1 MNQHFAATA
10 EAADRPTRA
19 EAAEDVVRLV
29 DLKRRFGATPALD
42 GVSLTVRKGEILGI
56 IGRSGAGKSTL
67 IRCLNGLERPDSGE
81 VFIEGREI
89 SRLGERE
96 LQPLRRRIGMIFQ
109 HFNLLSAKTV
119 EDNVALP
126 LKIEGRP
133 KAERLARAA
142 ELLDLVGLSEKA
154 KAYPS
159 SLSGGQK
166 QRVGIARALAARPAL
181 LLSDEA
187 TSALD
192 PETTRSILALLKDIN
207 RQLGLTILLITH
219 EMEVIRSIADR
230 VAVIDAGRIVEEGPV
245 WSVFADPRSEITQ
258 QPARRHPAA
267 TAGRDRRPA
276 GADRPATRRSCRI
289 DVAGEAA
296 RGPLLS
302 DLAAAVPGSFR
313 LVHGGIDHVQQQPV
327 GTLFL
332 AVPGSD
338 ASHLREV
345 IAFPE
350 GPRARGW
357 RCLAMSPILFELL
370 LRSIWETV
378 LMTAASGLIS
388 LVFGLPLGL
397 ALVATDR
404 GGIAESLWVNRAL
417 GAVINGFRSV
427 PFIILLVALIPVTR
441 LIVGTSIGTW
451 AAIVPLSIAATPY
464 YARIAEV
471 SLREVDHGLIEAARA
486 MGGNRWTIIRE
497 VLVPEALPGI
507 VAGFTVT
514 LVTLIGASAMAGA
527 IGAGGLGDLAIRYG
541 YQRFET
547 SVMVAVVIVLI
558 ILVCGIQWAA
568 TGWWPGWIGGGEE
581 WPAVST
587 A

>member
-1 MNQHFAATA
+1 MNQHFTA
-10 EAADRPTRA
+10 VANVADPTAVRSG
-19 EAAEDVVRLV
+19 EGQDVVRLT
-29 DLKRRFGATPALD
+29 DLKRHFGATAALD
-42 GVSLTVRKGEILGI
+42 GVSLTVHKGEILGI

-67 IRCLNGLERPDSGE
+67 IRCLNGLERPDSGQ

-89 SRLGERE
+89 SRLGERD

-133 KAERLARAA
+133 KAERLRRAA

-154 KAYPS
+154 KAYPA

-245 WSVFADPRSEITQ
+245 WSIFANPLSAITQ
-258 QPARRHPAA
+258 SLLGGIRPQLPAELAA
-267 TAGRDRRPA
+267 RLLPSGGDETIL
-276 GADRPATRRSCRI
+276 RI

-296 RGPLLS
+296 RRPLLS
-302 DLAAAVPGSFR
+302 ELAAAVPGLFR

-332 AVPGSD
+332 AVPGH
-338 ASHLREV
+338 ASHLANV
-345 IAFPE
+345 IAFMK
-350 GPRARGW
+350 AR
-357 RCLAMSPILFELL
+357 E
-370 LRSIWETV
+370 
-378 LMTAASGLIS
+378 
-388 LVFGLPLGL
+388 
-397 ALVATDR
+397 
-404 GGIAESLWVNRAL
+404 
-417 GAVINGFRSV
+417 
-427 PFIILLVALIPVTR
+427 
-441 LIVGTSIGTW
+441 
-451 AAIVPLSIAATPY
+451 
-464 YARIAEV
+464 ARV
-471 SLREVDHGLIEAARA
+471 
-486 MGGNRWTIIRE
+486 E
-497 VLVPEALPGI
+497 VLGH
-507 VAGFTVT
+507 VAG
-514 LVTLIGASAMAGA
+514 
-527 IGAGGLGDLAIRYG
+527 
-541 YQRFET
+541 
-547 SVMVAVVIVLI
+547 SV
-558 ILVCGIQWAA
+558 
-568 TGWWPGWIGGGEE
+568 
-581 WPAVST
+581 
-587 A
+587 

>member
-1 MNQHFAATA
+1 M
-10 EAADRPTRA
+10 
-19 EAAEDVVRLV
+19 
-29 DLKRRFGATPALD
+29 
-42 GVSLTVRKGEILGI
+42 RKGEILGI

-230 VAVIDAGRIVEEGPV
+230 VAVIDAGRIVEQGPV
-245 WSVFADPRSEITQ
+245 WSVFAEPRSEITRSLLGGIRPQ
-258 QPARRHPAA
+258 LPAEIAGRLVAGGGAELDPQDRRRRRGRAWSAAVRSCGGGAGSVPPRPWRHRPCPAA
-267 TAGRDRRPA
+267 AGRH
-276 GADRPATRRSCRI
+276 
-289 DVAGEAA
+289 
-296 RGPLLS
+296 
-302 DLAAAVPGSFR
+302 AVPG
-313 LVHGGIDHVQQQPV
+313 GGGQRCTH
-327 GTLFL
+327 L
-332 AVPGSD
+332 A
-338 ASHLREV
+338 EV
-345 IAFPE
+345 IAFLK
-350 GPRARGW
+350 AR
-357 RCLAMSPILFELL
+357 E
-370 LRSIWETV
+370 
-378 LMTAASGLIS
+378 
-388 LVFGLPLGL
+388 
-397 ALVATDR
+397 
-404 GGIAESLWVNRAL
+404 
-417 GAVINGFRSV
+417 
-427 PFIILLVALIPVTR
+427 
-441 LIVGTSIGTW
+441 
-451 AAIVPLSIAATPY
+451 
-464 YARIAEV
+464 ARV
-471 SLREVDHGLIEAARA
+471 
-486 MGGNRWTIIRE
+486 E
-497 VLVPEALPGI
+497 VLGH
-507 VAGFTVT
+507 VAG
-514 LVTLIGASAMAGA
+514 
-527 IGAGGLGDLAIRYG
+527 
-541 YQRFET
+541 
-547 SVMVAVVIVLI
+547 SV
-558 ILVCGIQWAA
+558 
-568 TGWWPGWIGGGEE
+568 
-581 WPAVST
+581 
-587 A
+587 

>member
-1 MNQHFAATA
+1 MNQHFTA
-10 EAADRPTRA
+10 SVHTTDPTHGQPDA
-19 EAAEDVVRLV
+19 SQDVVRLV
-29 DLKRRFGATPALD
+29 ELKRRFGATAALD

-142 ELLDLVGLSEKA
+142 ELLDLVGLSEKS
-154 KAYPS
+154 KAYPA

-245 WSVFADPRSEITQ
+245 WSVFADPRSDITRSLLGAIRPQ
-258 QPARRHPAA
+258 LPAELAA
-267 TAGRDRRPA
+267 RLVPGA
-276 GADRPATRRSCRI
+276 GAETILRV

-302 DLAAAVPGSFR
+302 DLAAIVPGPFR
-313 LVHGGIDHVQQQPV
+313 LVHGGIDHIQEQPV

-332 AVPGSD
+332 SVPGSD
-338 ASHLREV
+338 ARHLAEV
-345 IAFPE
+345 ITFLKS
-350 GPRARGW
+350 RQAR
-357 RCLAMSPILFELL
+357 
-370 LRSIWETV
+370 V
-378 LMTAASGLIS
+378 
-388 LVFGLPLGL
+388 
-397 ALVATDR
+397 
-404 GGIAESLWVNRAL
+404 
-417 GAVINGFRSV
+417 
-427 PFIILLVALIPVTR
+427 
-441 LIVGTSIGTW
+441 
-451 AAIVPLSIAATPY
+451 
-464 YARIAEV
+464 
-471 SLREVDHGLIEAARA
+471 
-486 MGGNRWTIIRE
+486 E
-497 VLVPEALPGI
+497 VLGH
-507 VAGFTVT
+507 VAN
-514 LVTLIGASAMAGA
+514 
-527 IGAGGLGDLAIRYG
+527 
-541 YQRFET
+541 
-547 SVMVAVVIVLI
+547 SV
-558 ILVCGIQWAA
+558 
-568 TGWWPGWIGGGEE
+568 
-581 WPAVST
+581 
-587 A
+587 

>member
-1 MNQHFAATA
+1 MNQHITA
-10 EAADRPTRA
+10 SGETIDPTHGQPDASR
-19 EAAEDVVRLV
+19 DVVRLV
-29 DLKRRFGATPALD
+29 DLKRRFGATAALD

-89 SRLGERE
+89 SRLGERD

-154 KAYPS
+154 KAYPA

-245 WSVFADPRSEITQ
+245 WSVFADPHSDITRSLLGAIRPQ
-258 QPARRHPAA
+258 LPAGLAARLVPAA
-267 TAGRDRRPA
+267 
-276 GADRPATRRSCRI
+276 GAETILRV

-302 DLAAAVPGSFR
+302 DLAAIVPGPFR
-313 LVHGGIDHVQQQPV
+313 LVHGGIDHIQQQPV

-338 ASHLREV
+338 ASHLAQV
-345 IAFPE
+345 ITLLKS
-350 GPRARGW
+350 RQAR
-357 RCLAMSPILFELL
+357 
-370 LRSIWETV
+370 V
-378 LMTAASGLIS
+378 
-388 LVFGLPLGL
+388 
-397 ALVATDR
+397 
-404 GGIAESLWVNRAL
+404 
-417 GAVINGFRSV
+417 
-427 PFIILLVALIPVTR
+427 
-441 LIVGTSIGTW
+441 
-451 AAIVPLSIAATPY
+451 
-464 YARIAEV
+464 
-471 SLREVDHGLIEAARA
+471 
-486 MGGNRWTIIRE
+486 E
-497 VLVPEALPGI
+497 VLGH
-507 VAGFTVT
+507 VAN
-514 LVTLIGASAMAGA
+514 
-527 IGAGGLGDLAIRYG
+527 
-541 YQRFET
+541 
-547 SVMVAVVIVLI
+547 SV
-558 ILVCGIQWAA
+558 
-568 TGWWPGWIGGGEE
+568 
-581 WPAVST
+581 
-587 A
+587 